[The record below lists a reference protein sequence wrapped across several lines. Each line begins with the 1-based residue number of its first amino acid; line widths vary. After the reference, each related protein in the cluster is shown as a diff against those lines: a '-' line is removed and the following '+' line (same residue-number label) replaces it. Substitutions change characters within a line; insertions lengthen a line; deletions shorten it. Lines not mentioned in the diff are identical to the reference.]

1 MILKITRKQV
11 KTSAYAKS
19 CLAAL
24 SQVLKMWT
32 PAGATG
38 SCQPRRERHDRHDR
52 HRHIQGKSPGKSFD
66 EEMANYESQ
75 IAKIA
80 LNNIMRPPPGRSL
93 SRPKETFL
101 LQDQGPH
108 TKLAGSADLSELA
121 NSHVV
126 SISPVDSSL
135 PSQNLPNCG
144 DAKVCKFISHHSHFL
159 S

>member
-19 CLAAL
+19 CLAAS

-38 SCQPRRERHDRHDR
+38 SCQPRRDR
-52 HRHIQGKSPGKSFD
+52 HRHIQGKSTGKSFD

-121 NSHVV
+121 KSHVV
-126 SISPVDSSL
+126 SLSPVDPSL

-144 DAKVCKFISHHSHFL
+144 DAKVCKFISHHSHFYL
-159 S
+159 KSTT